1 MIHNKVYT
9 SATDL
14 KFDMWSYVVL
24 QDGRLDATEVQQWI
38 MPDDYDHA
46 IAESKHL
53 IYQADDDKVR

>member
-1 MIHNKVYT
+1 M
-9 SATDL
+9 
-14 KFDMWSYVVL
+14 VL